1 MIWDTHYGLVSC
13 LLILVT
19 FLGCIS
25 GGWIS
30 FHLFFSVSVRFDV
43 TDSFLA
49 GFCSSLPLIDQLC
62 ALMVEPVWISP
73 RCVAF
78 FQAASALLAWWLW
91 TASVWACP
99 AVSLFVCPFS
109 VLQYLYLSVRF
120 LSCNIFIWLSVSD
133 NSFAGDSNFA
143 CTFLLSRLVLYSPGF
158 YSCWGEKRKHNV
170 GREGGDTEL
179 NGKTPSTLG
188 AASWCPT
195 KLWRVSWICGFF
207 LMVYAGAELVLDKCN
222 TYQNYLLSIFLCII
236 EAFAGHT

>member
-1 MIWDTHYGLVSC
+1 
-13 LLILVT
+13 
-19 FLGCIS
+19 
-25 GGWIS
+25 
-30 FHLFFSVSVRFDV
+30 
-43 TDSFLA
+43 
-49 GFCSSLPLIDQLC
+49 
-62 ALMVEPVWISP
+62 MVEPVWISP
-73 RCVAF
+73 RCVVF

-99 AVSLFVCPFS
+99 AVSLFV
-109 VLQYLYLSVRF
+109 RF
-120 LSCNIFIWLSVSD
+120 LSCSIFICLSVSD
-133 NSFAGDSNFA
+133 NSFAGGSNFA
-143 CTFLLSRLVLYSPGF
+143 CTFLLSGLVLCSPGF

-222 TYQNYLLSIFLCII
+222 TYQNCLLSIFFCII
-236 EAFAGHT
+236 GAFAGHT